1 MNTTSG
7 PSKQLV
13 RTHEGRMVA
22 GVCSGTG
29 EYLGIDPNIV
39 RLALAVFTLLGGS
52 GILVY
57 ALGWLLVPEEGKD
70 TSIVQELINKQQQ
83 KTPQKTP

>member
-52 GILVY
+52 GLLVY

-70 TSIVQELINKQQQ
+70 ASIVQELINKQQQ